1 MHKYSYHLILDEWVG
16 TVTFRGYVRPNV
28 YKILSA
34 LERYAPGRDKI
45 LVQPLGWLWQLL
57 WCIPESNI
65 K

>member
-34 LERYAPGRDKI
+34 RREGQNSCTTFR
-45 LVQPLGWLWQLL
+45 LVVATVMVYP
-57 WCIPESNI
+57 
-65 K
+65 